1 MVESNGF
8 YYVINGRDLLNGG
21 EGSQNF
27 AKPIV
32 I

>member
-21 EGSQNF
+21 EGGQSF
-27 AKPIV
+27 VEPIV